1 MGRIKINSEGCKGCG
16 VCIQACPRGVLEFS
30 PETNLKGLH
39 PARVANE
46 AACTGYG
53 ICVLVCPDV
62 VITHEDDEPGGG
74 E

>member
-1 MGRIKINSEGCKGCG
+1 ME
-16 VCIQACPRGVLEFS
+16 ACPRGVLEFS

-46 AACTGYG
+46 AACTGCG

-62 VITHEDDEPGGG
+62 VITHEDDEPGG
-74 E
+74 EA